1 MTLVLG
7 TVQFGLPY
15 GIANQ
20 NGQVSLDDAKKI
32 IALARLSGI
41 DTLDTAIAYG
51 NSEAS
56 LGHIGVN
63 GFKVITKLPILPE
76 NVSNVGLW
84 VHNQIRES
92 LQKLNVESVYAV
104 LIHHSQQLLG
114 PKGKDLYQSLEH
126 LKTKGLV
133 KKVGISIYDPI
144 ELDSVMN
151 AFTIDLVQAPFNL
164 IDQRLNSSGW
174 LQKLYD
180 QGVEVHARSV
190 FLQGLLLMPATSIPE
205 KFKNWLPLLNTWH
218 EWLLDN
224 NTLATQACIGFVQ
237 AHPQISKAV
246 VGVQST
252 IQFGQLI
259 QAANHSSMIQWPD
272 ISSNDE
278 NLINPSNWNKF

>member
-190 FLQGLLLMPATSIPE
+190 FLQGLLLKKYQLPKKLNKINKKICE
-205 KFKNWLPLLNTWH
+205 FHNWAKINKVKPINAALNFVLQHKQIDKVILGVDNCDQLLEIINN
-218 EWLLDN
+218 LDT
-224 NTLATQACIGFVQ
+224 NTL
-237 AHPQISKAV
+237 QIPKKFSINEEK
-246 VGVQST
+246 
-252 IQFGQLI
+252 
-259 QAANHSSMIQWPD
+259 
-272 ISSNDE
+272 
-278 NLINPSNWNKF
+278 LINPSLWPTKK